1 MLGKFS
7 VKKPYTVL
15 VAVILI
21 VVLGVVSFTR
31 MSADLLPNISLPY
44 VIVMTP
50 YPGAS
55 PETVEMVV
63 TKPVESSMATVSNIE
78 SISSVSSENYSMVI
92 MEFAQTTDMN
102 SVSLEIRENLDQIKS
117 YWDDSVGNP
126 IIMKLN
132 PDMLPV
138 MIAAV
143 GGNQMTTAEV
153 TSLTQDLII
162 PELESIEG
170 VASASATGLLEESV
184 NVIISQ
190 EKIDKINEQV
200 FASIDEEMED
210 AQSELEENKQEVY
223 DGQEELENARK
234 ELSDSEKEL
243 ADSRTELDDAKKELE
258 DGKAELEDNKTKL
271 AEGKTELANQKEAT
285 KEQLAA
291 AEAKI
296 ITAKA
301 DLEALKIH
309 LTAEIATAK
318 MALEALE
325 SSDAKVTEIEGEI
338 DKLIEIK
345 SRAGSLSPADKTYV
359 KSIITKYNLQS
370 VIVGMLPPGSSN
382 LDDNPSS
389 DESEENQEQ
398 AEKPDDSAAETEN
411 FDAPAADAGKQDKP
425 DDPMTETKE
434 PDDSTTGTENP
445 DAPAADAGKPENPDD
460 LTTET
465 KEPDDPKAETQ
476 NPAGSSTETQNPAG
490 SSTET
495 QNPAGSSTETQKLD
509 APATETKRPDSPA
522 VETKPADSTKKVNS
536 QSIENAEE
544 NYLLNTAQTKRQP
557 SLPKRA
563 YFGKE
568 LQADYMVADRSYL
581 AVPVAEDANMAVIDA
596 ILQSNDADKI
606 GNLIDSI
613 ISALNITAQGYKV
626 AGEGAQT
633 GQSSIEEM
641 EEQLS
646 EVNGNIEKLDAALQE
661 LYKGNLTAAIEL
673 ANAQTTISLGELQ
686 MASAESQLESGEK
699 QIESGYEQLDS
710 AADQIT
716 DGYDQ
721 LDDSAEQL
729 ADALQKILDG
739 EEDLQEAWDDA
750 YDQADMHGILTVDTV
765 KSLLA
770 AQNFSMPAGY
780 VTEEGISYLIRV
792 GDKPEDI
799 ETLKKMPLLNPD
811 MDGVDVI
818 TLGDVADVFM
828 VDNSAD
834 IYANVNGSPGIMI
847 SMQKQTGYSTG
858 DVSDK
863 ILHKFDE
870 LMEENPDLMLI
881 TLMDQGI
888 YIDLVMDAI
897 INNIL
902 FGGLLAVLILIF
914 FLKDIRPTAVIAC
927 SIPISLITAIVC
939 MYFSG
944 ITLNVISLSGLAL
957 GIGMLVDNSIVVI
970 ENIYRLRKEGVS
982 ATEAAIKG
990 AGEVAGAIMASTLTT
1005 VCVFLPIVFT
1015 EGITRQLF
1023 VDMGLTIAYSLGASL
1038 LIALTVVP
1046 AMASKTL
1053 VRTKEQK
1060 DGKFFTVIINGYQK
1074 VLEWALRFKPVV
1086 LILVVVLLVV
1096 SGLLSVAKGTA
1107 FMPEMDST
1115 QMTMSVSL
1123 PKDTP
1128 LSHTGE
1134 VSDEIVGRL
1143 MAMEDVKDVGAM
1155 ASTSSMASL
1164 TGSGDV
1170 ATNAVDIYIS
1180 LKEDKKTDNE
1190 TLAAQIT
1197 EMMDDI
1203 CKREEAE
1210 ISIETSSMDMSA
1222 LGGSGISIQVQGREL
1237 DTLQE
1242 LASQVAEVVESV
1254 EGTQEVS
1261 NGLEES
1267 TGELR
1272 VIIDRDKA
1280 IEHGMTVAEIFQQI
1294 SAKLADATSSTTLET
1309 EIKEY
1314 DVFVKHEGDM
1324 ALTRA
1329 LVEELVIDKKNQD
1342 GTKEHIP
1349 LKDIA
1354 SFENTIS
1361 PKSVNRSDQNR
1372 YIEVSAKIADGY
1384 NVGLVSNALEEKL
1397 KSFELPEGYRLV
1409 MSGENEMINDAME
1422 QVMLMMLLAII
1433 FMYLIMV
1440 AQFQSLLSPF
1450 IIMFTIPLAF
1460 TGGFFGLVMSNSEL
1474 SVIALIGFVMLAG
1487 IIVNNGIV
1495 LVDYTNQL
1503 REDGM
1508 EKREALL
1515 TAGRTRL
1522 RPVLMTA
1529 LTTILALCTMVFSHD
1544 MGSEMAKPMAIVTIG
1559 GLVYGTLLTLIVI
1572 PCIYDLFNR
1581 NKKKDVLLGEEN

>member
-153 TSLTQDLII
+153 TALTQDLII

-271 AEGKTELANQKEAT
+271 AEGKTGLANQKEAT

-318 MALEALE
+318 MALESLE
-325 SSDAKVTEIEGEI
+325 NSDAKVNEIQSEITQLYVIRAKGASLTE
-338 DKLIEIK
+338 
-345 SRAGSLSPADKTYV
+345 ADKAYV

-382 LDDNPSS
+382 LDNNPSS
-389 DESEENQEQ
+389 GESEENQEQ
-398 AEKPDDSAAETEN
+398 TEKPDSSS
-411 FDAPAADAGKQDKP
+411 
-425 DDPMTETKE
+425 TETQS
-434 PDDSTTGTENP
+434 PDDSTTETQNP
-445 DAPAADAGKPENPDD
+445 DGSTTETQKPDGSVTETQKPGGSTTETQNTDD
-460 LTTET
+460 STTETQKPGGSTTETQNTDDSSTET

-476 NPAGSSTETQNPAG
+476 NPAGSSTETQ
-490 SSTET
+490 
-495 QNPAGSSTETQKLD
+495 KLD
-509 APATETKRPDSPA
+509 APVTETKLPDSPA
-522 VETKPADSTKKVNS
+522 VETKPADPATKDHS
-536 QSIENAEE
+536 QSTENAEE

-613 ISALNITAQGYKV
+613 ISALSITAQGYKV
-626 AGEGAQT
+626 AGEGVQT

-686 MASAESQLESGEK
+686 IASAESQLESGEK

-799 ETLKKMPLLNPD
+799 EALKKMPLLNPD

-982 ATEAAIKG
+982 AAEAAIKG

-1086 LILVVVLLVV
+1086 LILVVVLLVA

-1242 LASQVAEVVESV
+1242 LAGQVAEVVESV
-1254 EGTQEVS
+1254 EGTQDVS

-1372 YIEVSAKIADGY
+1372 YIEVSAQIADGY

-1460 TGGFFGLVMSNSEL
+1460 TGGFFGLVMSDSEL

-1559 GLVYGTLLTLIVI
+1559 GLVYGTMLTLIVI